1 MHMIILIEIMK
12 DKWKSLSELDIVTGL
27 DMGWCSEL
35 RLLVLHNS
43 YLYCLYT
50 TTTTTKKKKYKPR
63 TNKQIAVSYK
73 EKKTPKSQ
81 KLASCMCGCLLVHLL
96 GLKLFTIFSVL
107 YCFYISYVGSVGH
120 CLLSCIVPCY

>member
-1 MHMIILIEIMK
+1 MIILIEIMK

-50 TTTTTKKKKYKPR
+50 ATTTTKKKKSTNQGQ
-63 TNKQIAVSYK
+63 TNKSLFRTRKRKHQSR
-73 EKKTPKSQ
+73 KSWRHVCVD
-81 KLASCMCGCLLVHLL
+81 ACWS
-96 GLKLFTIFSVL
+96 IF
-107 YCFYISYVGSVGH
+107 
-120 CLLSCIVPCY
+120 